1 MRLTSG
7 RLGQDE
13 SRGRGRPE
21 KACDLLIDYGWA
33 WVCLEVVSGRLTQ
46 QSVARGSGRDF
57 DKDVNKLVE
66 DKLEQGAH
74 RWRSC
79 SATSRPPTSDW
90 RRSMASGL
98 LVKPGEISH
107 AGRSQVR
114 R

>member
-1 MRLTSG
+1 M
-7 RLGQDE
+7 GQDE

-66 DKLEQGAH
+66 DKLEQGGPSLAELL
-74 RWRSC
+74 RDKQTANLRLASLDGERI
-79 SATSRPPTSDW
+79 AGQAGGDIP
-90 RRSMASGL
+90 RR
-98 LVKPGEISH
+98 
-107 AGRSQVR
+107 
-114 R
+114 